1 MEHRVKMDND
11 DDDIYAV
18 GVVCSSSC
26 IDLHYF
32 SLLQSVYLLIVYVL
46 FPRYKISVILSVRS
60 QKKAQPDR
68 QSSGV
73 IYFSLKYCIV
83 SVYTFLCPPVR
94 LFLLHSSLAS
104 FSFLVMQ
111 NANFLIIFSPRL
123 LNKM

>member
-1 MEHRVKMDND
+1 MEHPVKMDND

-18 GVVCSSSC
+18 GEVCSSSC

-32 SLLQSVYLLIVYVL
+32 SLLQSVYMLIVYVL
-46 FPRYKISVILSVRS
+46 FSRYKNLCHTFCSLSK
-60 QKKAQPDR
+60 QAQPDR